1 MFVCRQLQCFKF
13 KYLLLFVFVTCFTLV
28 IVFFVNRSSSNISL
42 LATGIETIVTSPI
55 NTTRHL
61 SKVNSSNCLQ
71 SDTRPFFEQEYPQT
85 NLPQRISNSSYQN
98 ILHQLHSL
106 RLIVVACARNVEKDI
121 ENYRS
126 HVEPIIDLFHP
137 SSRILIFE
145 SDSKDKT
152 VEKLYQWPRAQVYA
166 YGNLMKSH
174 PGRTDR
180 LAFCRNTLLSK
191 TRDLKADYILVTDL
205 DAFST
210 AVPAFLSNF
219 QYNIDD
225 WSVMTTASSGAY
237 SDLWALRTL
246 SDSVMNYDVWR
257 RMGELGGSSGKNH
270 CSPTE
275 IRYLALGIHEKLIPI
290 EYGLL
295 EVRSAF
301 GGAGLYKL
309 NSTYGCQYNG
319 DTCEHVAFHLCIR
332 EKNQGRIFINSEFR
346 LN

>member
-1 MFVCRQLQCFKF
+1 
-13 KYLLLFVFVTCFTLV
+13 
-28 IVFFVNRSSSNISL
+28 
-42 LATGIETIVTSPI
+42 
-55 NTTRHL
+55 
-61 SKVNSSNCLQ
+61 
-71 SDTRPFFEQEYPQT
+71 TRPFFEQEYPQT

-152 VEKLYQWPRAQVYA
+152 VEKLYQWPRAQVYT
-166 YGNLMKSH
+166 YGNMMKSH

-180 LAFCRNTLLSK
+180 LAFCRNTLLNK

-205 DAFST
+205 DAFSA

-237 SDLWALRTL
+237 SDFWALRTL

-257 RMGELGGSSGKNH
+257 RMGELGGSGKNH

-275 IRYLALGIHEKLIPI
+275 IRYLVFGIHEKIIPI

-319 DTCEHVAFHLCIR
+319 A
-332 EKNQGRIFINSEFR
+332 
-346 LN
+346 